1 MKTETRLKPY
11 ASTKPSLWRKAAE
24 ARQDNKAW
32 LFYSRLIA
40 MQMLDAMEQQGI
52 TQQQL
57 AERMSCSQ
65 QYVSKILKGRENL
78 SLETI
83 CKIEHALDLKI
94 FPVADGKSKAIRKVS
109 KLAKRAAVR

>member
-1 MKTETRLKPY
+1 MKTEERLKSY
-11 ASTKPSLWRKAAE
+11 ASSKPSLWRKAAE
-24 ARQDNKAW
+24 ARQNNKAW

-109 KLAKRAAVR
+109 KMAKRAAVL